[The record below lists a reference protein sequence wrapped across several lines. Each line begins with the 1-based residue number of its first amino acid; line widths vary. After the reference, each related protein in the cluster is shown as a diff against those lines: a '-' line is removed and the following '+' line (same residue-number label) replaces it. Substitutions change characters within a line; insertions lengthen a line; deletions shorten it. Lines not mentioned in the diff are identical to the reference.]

1 MDDKQ
6 TTRLSRL
13 TAILTM
19 LLSRRLLTA
28 TEVAKKFNISVRT
41 VYRDIRA
48 LEAAG
53 VPIVTEEGKG
63 YQIIEGYKLPPV
75 MFTERE
81 AYALITSEQI
91 IVCNKDASLVEE
103 FSSAITKI
111 RTVLKNSSK
120 QKVEL
125 LSERMFIGKNFVRQI
140 TSKHLLD
147 IQMALTNFQ
156 TVRIS
161 YADVHGNPS
170 ERVIEPFSLYH
181 NAQEDWTLAAYC
193 RMRQDFRSFRLDRM
207 SKIEVL
213 AEQFPPHQM
222 TMKQYVEKYIYPK
235 NDP

>member
-1 MDDKQ
+1 MDDNQ

-19 LLSRRLLTA
+19 LLSKRLLTA

-53 VPIVTEEGKG
+53 VPVVTEEGKG
-63 YQIIEGYKLPPV
+63 YQIMEGYKLPPV

-103 FSSAITKI
+103 FSNAVTKI
-111 RTVLKNSSK
+111 RTVLKSSSK

-156 TVRIS
+156 AVKIT

-207 SKIEVL
+207 ARIEVL
-213 AEQFPPHQM
+213 SEQFPPHQM
-222 TMKQYVEKYIYPK
+222 TMRQYVEKYIYPK

>member
-1 MDDKQ
+1 MDDNQ

-19 LLSRRLLTA
+19 LLSKRLLTA

-53 VPIVTEEGKG
+53 VPVVTEEGKG
-63 YQIIEGYKLPPV
+63 YQIMEGYKLPPV

-91 IVCNKDASLVEE
+91 ILCNKDASLIEE
-103 FSSAITKI
+103 FSSAVTKI
-111 RTVLKNSSK
+111 KTVLKSASK

-125 LSERMFIGKNFVRQI
+125 LSDRMYIGKNFVHQI
-140 TSKHLLD
+140 TTRSLLD

-156 TVRIS
+156 LVKIAYTNLNGAS
-161 YADVHGNPS
+161 S
-170 ERVIEPFSLYH
+170 ERILEPYSLYH
-181 NAQEDWTLAAYC
+181 NAQEDWTLVAYC
-193 RMRQDFRSFRLDRM
+193 RARKDFRSFRLDRM
-207 SKIEVL
+207 SRIEVL